1 MIGEEFIKIFSL
13 LQNLVG
19 CDWKNPN
26 DKNEIH
32 NFILKYMTV
41 NSRNTKRIY
50 ANNTENKL
58 IGNNIL
64 IKDNLIIRCYNSMFH
79 EEVDSI
85 IVKKKVKISG
95 HLYGSTDK
103 NNKHRDD
110 CFVTKDGKFAGLIKY
125 VMEKYHSI
133 YFISVKLDY
142 EQPFCS
148 DFQPFLKSDISLARK
163 SNEVLIFR
171 SNYIKKIGLFQ
182 V

>member
-1 MIGEEFIKIFSL
+1 LIGEEFIKIFSL

-110 CFVTKDGKFAGLIKY
+110 CFITKDGKFA
-125 VMEKYHSI
+125 
-133 YFISVKLDY
+133 
-142 EQPFCS
+142 
-148 DFQPFLKSDISLARK
+148 
-163 SNEVLIFR
+163 
-171 SNYIKKIGLFQ
+171 
-182 V
+182 